1 MHHFESCYCRHLR
14 SAILSLHANEG
25 AKNVCIIPISFVSD
39 HVETLGEI
47 NHEAR
52 EAAEKLGVERF
63 EMSAGLNASPKFI
76 EALADLVS
84 RAVGQ
89 ELNRSDRTD
98 CLVAAD

>member
-1 MHHFESCYCRHLR
+1 MHCYAVR
-14 SAILSLHANEG
+14 S
-25 AKNVCIIPISFVSD
+25 
-39 HVETLGEI
+39 
-47 NHEAR
+47 
-52 EAAEKLGVERF
+52 F

-89 ELNRSDRTD
+89 ELNRSSRTD